1 LKIKIQHKEIKEISK
16 VADELKVEAYLVG
29 GYVRDSILEIE
40 STDIDIMVIG
50 DAISFA
56 ESVANHFKREL
67 SAVYKKFGTALLNI
81 NNLKI
86 EFASAR
92 KESYNRDSRKPDV
105 LPSNLEEDLSRRDFT
120 INALAVSLNGNE
132 EVIDLFKGLDDL
144 NNSIIKTPLDPEKTF
159 DDDPLRMLRAIRFSS
174 RFNFSIEENTFNAL
188 AKYKDRLKDKIV
200 SQERI
205 SNEFLQILE
214 SPVPSIGLNLLF
226 LTGLMDIV
234 FPEISKLA
242 GVEQRK
248 DYHHK
253 DVFYHTLE
261 VVDNTAK
268 KTDKLWLR
276 FSALVHD
283 IAKPKT
289 KRFVEGTGWTFHGHE
304 ELGARMI
311 KKIFDRM
318 RLPMTQLAYVE
329 KLTRLHL
336 RPIPLASDD
345 VTDSAIRR
353 LAADAGEDL
362 EDLLILCRADITS
375 KNPEKMKKFMNNYA
389 KVEKKIVEVQ
399 EKDHLRNFQSPV
411 RGEEIMEI
419 CNLNP
424 CRTVGTIKKAI
435 EEAILEGIIPNDY
448 DEAKKYL
455 FKIKDDILKVLKAKN
470 KIIVLLILLSS
481 VFTLDVHDLFHN
493 HGSEDNSQCF
503 ACIIS
508 SSLISDDVNSGEEII
523 SNISPEFNLNIS
535 YTTNLSDYHF
545 SANSDRAPPSA

>member
-1 LKIKIQHKEIKEISK
+1 LKIKITHKEIKEISDL
-16 VADELKVEAYLVG
+16 ALKLGTDAYLVG
-29 GYVRDSILEIE
+29 GYVRDTILGIE

-50 DAISFA
+50 DAIAFG
-56 ESVANHFKREL
+56 ESVAKHFKTGL
-67 SAVYKKFGTALLNI
+67 SAIYKNFGTALLNLKD
-81 NNLKI
+81 LKI

-92 KESYNRDSRKPDV
+92 KESYHRDSRKPVV

-120 INALAVSLNGNE
+120 INALAVKLNGKG
-132 EVIDLFKGLDDL
+132 EVTDLFNGLDDL
-144 NNSIIKTPLDPEKTF
+144 KNRIIKTPLDPEKTF
-159 DDDPLRMLRAIRFSS
+159 DDDPLRMLRAVRFAS
-174 RFNFSIEENTFNAL
+174 RFNFSIENNTFEAL

-214 SPVPSIGLNLLF
+214 SPVPSVGLNLLF
-226 LTGLMDIV
+226 LTGLMDLV
-234 FPEISKLA
+234 FPEVSGLA
-242 GVEQRK
+242 GVDQRK

-253 DVFYHTLE
+253 DVFYHTLQ

-268 KTDKLWLR
+268 KTNKIWLR

-289 KRFVEGTGWTFHGHE
+289 KRFIEGTGWTFHGHE
-304 ELGARMI
+304 EFGARMM

-318 RLPMTQLAYVE
+318 RFPINQLAYVE
-329 KLTRLHL
+329 KLIRLHL

-399 EKDHLRNFQSPV
+399 EKDQLRNFQSPV
-411 RGEEIMEI
+411 RGDEIMEI
-419 CNLNP
+419 CNLIP
-424 CRTVGTIKKAI
+424 GRTVGTIKKAI

-448 DEAKKYL
+448 EEAKKYL
-455 FKIKDDILKVLKAKN
+455 YKIKDDILK
-470 KIIVLLILLSS
+470 
-481 VFTLDVHDLFHN
+481 
-493 HGSEDNSQCF
+493 
-503 ACIIS
+503 
-508 SSLISDDVNSGEEII
+508 
-523 SNISPEFNLNIS
+523 
-535 YTTNLSDYHF
+535 
-545 SANSDRAPPSA
+545 SAQGKK